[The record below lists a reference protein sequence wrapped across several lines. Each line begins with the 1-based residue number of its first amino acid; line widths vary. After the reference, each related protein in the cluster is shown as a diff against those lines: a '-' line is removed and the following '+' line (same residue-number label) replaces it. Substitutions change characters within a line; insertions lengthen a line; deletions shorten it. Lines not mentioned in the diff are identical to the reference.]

1 MSPVG
6 DADFLA
12 YGIVAPGKSEGV
24 VRVVQRR
31 TEQRTLLKGMR
42 GKIKDLAFA
51 HTKNKVNIIVRLLV
65 ASVIY
70 LINHQVI
77 LGCVDEFS
85 NIFVFSVSEDPS
97 DAGLSHELLLEVS
110 ADGKDVSAGDS
121 DYQRFIW

>member
-51 HTKNKVNIIVRLLV
+51 HTKNKVNMVNIMRILV
-65 ASVIY
+65 Q
-70 LINHQVI
+70 L
-77 LGCVDEFS
+77 
-85 NIFVFSVSEDPS
+85 
-97 DAGLSHELLLEVS
+97 
-110 ADGKDVSAGDS
+110 
-121 DYQRFIW
+121 

>member
-51 HTKNKVNIIVRLLV
+51 HTKNKVNIMKILIVTLL
-65 ASVIY
+65 
-70 LINHQVI
+70 
-77 LGCVDEFS
+77 
-85 NIFVFSVSEDPS
+85 
-97 DAGLSHELLLEVS
+97 
-110 ADGKDVSAGDS
+110 
-121 DYQRFIW
+121 

>member
-51 HTKNKVNIIVRLLV
+51 ARRRPATTNYITHN
-65 ASVIY
+65 
-70 LINHQVI
+70 
-77 LGCVDEFS
+77 
-85 NIFVFSVSEDPS
+85 
-97 DAGLSHELLLEVS
+97 LEN
-110 ADGKDVSAGDS
+110 
-121 DYQRFIW
+121 